1 MKIKCIHKY
10 VHYIIKI
17 VKKESHNPWSIN
29 VKD

>member
-1 MKIKCIHKY
+1 MKIKCIRKY

-17 VKKESHNPWSIN
+17 VKKESLNSWSIN